1 MIETLLATVSCGVII
16 LCAFKSLWWIFRR
29 LEAGVFRR
37 LEAGQSSVE
46 SMHMTEIAWF
56 GQCCSEKNTISRR
69 AQNSVEAVDS
79 PSLAVFTVESQSG
92 PRELGS

>member
-1 MIETLLATVSCGVII
+1 MMMMIETLLASVSCGVII

-56 GQCCSEKNTISRR
+56 GQCCSEKTLSREER
-69 AQNSVEAVDS
+69 K
-79 PSLAVFTVESQSG
+79 TVLRQ
-92 PRELGS
+92 